1 MKNKGNI
8 AIFVPHAGCPHQCS
22 FCDQRKISAAQQ
34 IPTLEQVQE
43 ICRQAIAHPR
53 RPKQLEIA
61 FFGGSFTA
69 IPEKEQNALLEAVQ
83 PFLAAEGVTGIR
95 ISTRPDCIT
104 PEILQRL
111 QQFHV
116 TAIELGAQS
125 MQDAVLQKNHRG
137 HTAQDVRNAAKWIT
151 AADFSL
157 GLQMMIGLDGS
168 TPEQERKTL
177 QELLALH
184 PDTLRIYP
192 LVVLKGTELAERVQN
207 GSFVLYDW
215 ETVLELCADALC
227 ACRQQGVR
235 VIRCGLHAEDTV
247 QSEAVAGFYHP
258 AFRELVESRLFTGS
272 QTVDAATSAGNH
284 GRSTGCS
291 RLEQSGCR
299 TSCLQSGSLSG
310 SWGFAANHRNS
321 SHSSRNA
328 ANRKGRIRC
337 FSNRWNCKD
346 LSPFRIG

>member
-83 PFLAAEGVTGIR
+83 PFLAMEGVTGIR

-151 AADFSL
+151 AAGFSL

-168 TPEQERKTL
+168 TPEQEWETL

-247 QSEAVAGFYHP
+247 QSEAIAGFYHP
-258 AFRELVESRLFTGS
+258 AFRELVESRL
-272 QTVDAATSAGNH
+272 
-284 GRSTGCS
+284 
-291 RLEQSGCR
+291 
-299 TSCLQSGSLSG
+299 CLRVLKQWMQQHPQETMAEVQVAPG
-310 SWGFAANHRNS
+310 W
-321 SHSSRNA
+321 SSRVAGHHACNRA
-328 ANRKGRIRC
+328 ACREAGVSLRIIETAAIPAGM
-337 FSNRWNCKD
+337 
-346 LSPFRIG
+346 LRIGKDGYDVFQIAGTARI

>member
-83 PFLAAEGVTGIR
+83 PFLAMEGVTGIR

-125 MQDAVLQKNHRG
+125 MQDVVLQNNHRG

-151 AADFSL
+151 DAGFSL

-168 TPEQERKTL
+168 TPEQERETL

-192 LVVLKGTELAERVQN
+192 
-207 GSFVLYDW
+207 
-215 ETVLELCADALC
+215 
-227 ACRQQGVR
+227 
-235 VIRCGLHAEDTV
+235 
-247 QSEAVAGFYHP
+247 
-258 AFRELVESRLFTGS
+258 
-272 QTVDAATSAGNH
+272 
-284 GRSTGCS
+284 
-291 RLEQSGCR
+291 
-299 TSCLQSGSLSG
+299 
-310 SWGFAANHRNS
+310 
-321 SHSSRNA
+321 
-328 ANRKGRIRC
+328 
-337 FSNRWNCKD
+337 
-346 LSPFRIG
+346 

>member
-43 ICRQAIAHPR
+43 ICRQAIAYPR

-83 PFLAAEGVTGIR
+83 PFLAMEGVTGIR

-151 AADFSL
+151 AAGFSL

-168 TPEQERKTL
+168 TPEQERETL

-258 AFRELVESRLFTGS
+258 AFRELVESRL
-272 QTVDAATSAGNH
+272 
-284 GRSTGCS
+284 
-291 RLEQSGCR
+291 
-299 TSCLQSGSLSG
+299 CLRVLKQWMQQHPQETMAEVQVAPG
-310 SWGFAANHRNS
+310 W
-321 SHSSRNA
+321 SSRVAGHHACNRA
-328 ANRKGRIRC
+328 ACREAGVSLRIIETAAIPAGMLQIG
-337 FSNRWNCKD
+337 KD
-346 LSPFRIG
+346 GYDVFQIAGTARI

>member
-125 MQDAVLQKNHRG
+125 MQDVVLQNNHRG

-151 AADFSL
+151 DAGFSL

-168 TPEQERKTL
+168 TPEQERETL

-247 QSEAVAGFYHP
+247 QSEAVADSIIRRFGNWWNLVCVYGF
-258 AFRELVESRLFTGS
+258 SNS
-272 QTVDAATSAGNH
+272 
-284 GRSTGCS
+284 GCS
-291 RLEQSGCR
+291 NIRRKPWQKYRLLPAGAVGLPGITLAIGQLVGK
-299 TSCLQSGSLSG
+299 L
-310 SWGFAANHRNS
+310 GF
-321 SHSSRNA
+321 
-328 ANRKGRIRC
+328 RC
-337 FSNRWNCKD
+337 ES
-346 LSPFRIG
+346 

>member
-8 AIFVPHAGCPHQCS
+8 AIFVSHAGCPHQCS

-83 PFLAAEGVTGIR
+83 PFLAMEGVTGIR

-111 QQFHV
+111 QQLHV

-151 AADFSL
+151 DAGFSL

-168 TPEQERKTL
+168 TPEQERETL
-177 QELLALH
+177 RELLALH
-184 PDTLRIYP
+184 PDALRIYP
-192 LVVLKGTELAERVQN
+192 LVVLKGTKLAERVQN

-227 ACRQQGVR
+227 ACQQQGVR

-247 QSEAVAGFYHP
+247 Q
-258 AFRELVESRLFTGS
+258 
-272 QTVDAATSAGNH
+272 
-284 GRSTGCS
+284 
-291 RLEQSGCR
+291 
-299 TSCLQSGSLSG
+299 
-310 SWGFAANHRNS
+310 
-321 SHSSRNA
+321 
-328 ANRKGRIRC
+328 
-337 FSNRWNCKD
+337 
-346 LSPFRIG
+346 

>member
-83 PFLAAEGVTGIR
+83 PFLAMEGVTGIR

-151 AADFSL
+151 AAGFSL

-168 TPEQERKTL
+168 TPEQERETL

-184 PDTLRIYP
+184 P
-192 LVVLKGTELAERVQN
+192 
-207 GSFVLYDW
+207 
-215 ETVLELCADALC
+215 ETCEFILWWC
-227 ACRQQGVR
+227 
-235 VIRCGLHAEDTV
+235 
-247 QSEAVAGFYHP
+247 
-258 AFRELVESRLFTGS
+258 
-272 QTVDAATSAGNH
+272 
-284 GRSTGCS
+284 
-291 RLEQSGCR
+291 
-299 TSCLQSGSLSG
+299 
-310 SWGFAANHRNS
+310 
-321 SHSSRNA
+321 
-328 ANRKGRIRC
+328 
-337 FSNRWNCKD
+337 
-346 LSPFRIG
+346 

>member
-1 MKNKGNI
+1 M
-8 AIFVPHAGCPHQCS
+8 
-22 FCDQRKISAAQQ
+22 
-34 IPTLEQVQE
+34 
-43 ICRQAIAHPR
+43 
-53 RPKQLEIA
+53 
-61 FFGGSFTA
+61 
-69 IPEKEQNALLEAVQ
+69 
-83 PFLAAEGVTGIR
+83 
-95 ISTRPDCIT
+95 
-104 PEILQRL
+104 

-151 AADFSL
+151 AAGFSL

-168 TPEQERKTL
+168 TPEQERETL

-235 VIRCGLHAEDTV
+235 VIRCGLHAEDAV
-247 QSEAVAGFYHP
+247 QSEAIAGFYHP
-258 AFRELVESRLFTGS
+258 AFRELVESRL
-272 QTVDAATSAGNH
+272 
-284 GRSTGCS
+284 
-291 RLEQSGCR
+291 
-299 TSCLQSGSLSG
+299 CLRVLKQWMQQHPQETMAEVQVAPG
-310 SWGFAANHRNS
+310 W
-321 SHSSRNA
+321 SSRVAGHHACNRA
-328 ANRKGRIRC
+328 ACREAGVSLRIIETAAIPAGMLQIG
-337 FSNRWNCKD
+337 KD
-346 LSPFRIG
+346 GYDVFQIAGTARI

>member
-215 ETVLELCADALC
+215 ESFAADC
-227 ACRQQGVR
+227 MQK
-235 VIRCGLHAEDTV
+235 IRCSQKPLLDSIIRRFGNWWNLGCV
-247 QSEAVAGFYHP
+247 YGF
-258 AFRELVESRLFTGS
+258 SNS
-272 QTVDAATSAGNH
+272 
-284 GRSTGCS
+284 GCS
-291 RLEQSGCR
+291 NIRRKPWQKYRLLPVGAVGLPDIMPAIGQPVGK
-299 TSCLQSGSLSG
+299 L
-310 SWGFAANHRNS
+310 GF
-321 SHSSRNA
+321 
-328 ANRKGRIRC
+328 RC
-337 FSNRWNCKD
+337 ES
-346 LSPFRIG
+346 

>member
-83 PFLAAEGVTGIR
+83 PFLAMEGVTGIR

-151 AADFSL
+151 DAGFSL

-168 TPEQERKTL
+168 TPEQERETL

-184 PDTLRIYP
+184 PDALRIYP
-192 LVVLKGTELAERVQN
+192 LVVLKGTKLAERVQN

-227 ACRQQGVR
+227 AVSSKACESFAADCMQK
-235 VIRCGLHAEDTV
+235 IRCSQKPLLDSIIRRFGNWWNLGCV
-247 QSEAVAGFYHP
+247 YGF
-258 AFRELVESRLFTGS
+258 SS
-272 QTVDAATSAGNH
+272 S
-284 GRSTGCS
+284 GCS
-291 RLEQSGCR
+291 NIRRKPWQKYRLLPAGAVGLPGITLAIGQSVGK
-299 TSCLQSGSLSG
+299 L
-310 SWGFAANHRNS
+310 GF
-321 SHSSRNA
+321 
-328 ANRKGRIRC
+328 RC
-337 FSNRWNCKD
+337 ES
-346 LSPFRIG
+346 

>member
-83 PFLAAEGVTGIR
+83 PFLAMEGVTGIR

-125 MQDAVLQKNHRG
+125 MQDVVLQNNHRG
-137 HTAQDVRNAAKWIT
+137 HTAQDVRNAAKSVG
-151 AADFSL
+151 A
-157 GLQMMIGLDGS
+157 
-168 TPEQERKTL
+168 
-177 QELLALH
+177 
-184 PDTLRIYP
+184 
-192 LVVLKGTELAERVQN
+192 N
-207 GSFVLYDW
+207 
-215 ETVLELCADALC
+215 
-227 ACRQQGVR
+227 
-235 VIRCGLHAEDTV
+235 
-247 QSEAVAGFYHP
+247 
-258 AFRELVESRLFTGS
+258 
-272 QTVDAATSAGNH
+272 
-284 GRSTGCS
+284 GRSSRRSVCS
-291 RLEQSGCR
+291 IVMRFL
-299 TSCLQSGSLSG
+299 L
-310 SWGFAANHRNS
+310 F
-321 SHSSRNA
+321 
-328 ANRKGRIRC
+328 
-337 FSNRWNCKD
+337 
-346 LSPFRIG
+346 

>member
-1 MKNKGNI
+1 
-8 AIFVPHAGCPHQCS
+8 
-22 FCDQRKISAAQQ
+22 
-34 IPTLEQVQE
+34 
-43 ICRQAIAHPR
+43 
-53 RPKQLEIA
+53 
-61 FFGGSFTA
+61 
-69 IPEKEQNALLEAVQ
+69 
-83 PFLAAEGVTGIR
+83 
-95 ISTRPDCIT
+95 
-104 PEILQRL
+104 
-111 QQFHV
+111 
-116 TAIELGAQS
+116 

-151 AADFSL
+151 AAGFSL

-227 ACRQQGVR
+227 HSLRTACRRYGAVR
-235 VIRCGLHAEDTV
+235 SRCWILSSGISGIGGISAM
-247 QSEAVAGFYHP
+247 
-258 AFRELVESRLFTGS
+258 FTGS

-310 SWGFAANHRNS
+310 SWGFVANHRNS
-321 SHSSRNA
+321 SHSGRNA

>member
-1 MKNKGNI
+1 MQSPFKYSDTNKRYRTQSSYLKQR
-8 AIFVPHAGCPHQCS
+8 FGCKVM
-22 FCDQRKISAAQQ
+22 KISLNCGFTCPNIDGTKGVGGCTYCSAGSGEFAGDCALSVTEQFEQ
-34 IPTLEQVQE
+34 VRAKMNMKWHEGLYIPYFQANTNTYGPLEKIRTMVEEALTLENV
-43 ICRQAIAHPR
+43 CGIA
-53 RPKQLEIA
+53 
-61 FFGGSFTA
+61 
-69 IPEKEQNALLEAVQ
+69 
-83 PFLAAEGVTGIR
+83 

-151 AADFSL
+151 AAGFSL

-168 TPEQERKTL
+168 TPEQERETL

-258 AFRELVESRLFTGS
+258 AL
-272 QTVDAATSAGNH
+272 
-284 GRSTGCS
+284 
-291 RLEQSGCR
+291 
-299 TSCLQSGSLSG
+299 SLI
-310 SWGFAANHRNS
+310 H
-321 SHSSRNA
+321 
-328 ANRKGRIRC
+328 I
-337 FSNRWNCKD
+337 
-346 LSPFRIG
+346 

>member
-43 ICRQAIAHPR
+43 ICRQAIAHSR

-69 IPEKEQNALLEAVQ
+69 IPEKEQNALLEAIQ

-151 AADFSL
+151 AAGFSL

-168 TPEQERKTL
+168 TPELERKTL

-227 ACRQQGVR
+227 ACQQQGVR

-258 AFRELVESRLFTGS
+258 AFRELVESRL
-272 QTVDAATSAGNH
+272 
-284 GRSTGCS
+284 
-291 RLEQSGCR
+291 
-299 TSCLQSGSLSG
+299 CLRVLKQWMQQHPQETMAEVQVAPG
-310 SWGFAANHRNS
+310 W
-321 SHSSRNA
+321 SSRVAGHHACNRA
-328 ANRKGRIRC
+328 ACREAGVSLRIIETAAIPAGMLQIG
-337 FSNRWNCKD
+337 KD
-346 LSPFRIG
+346 GYDVFQIAGTARI

>member
-1 MKNKGNI
+1 M
-8 AIFVPHAGCPHQCS
+8 
-22 FCDQRKISAAQQ
+22 
-34 IPTLEQVQE
+34 
-43 ICRQAIAHPR
+43 
-53 RPKQLEIA
+53 
-61 FFGGSFTA
+61 
-69 IPEKEQNALLEAVQ
+69 
-83 PFLAAEGVTGIR
+83 EGVTGIR

-151 AADFSL
+151 AAGFSL

-168 TPEQERKTL
+168 TPEQERETL

-247 QSEAVAGFYHP
+247 QSEAIAGFYHP
-258 AFRELVESRLFTGS
+258 AFRELVESRL
-272 QTVDAATSAGNH
+272 
-284 GRSTGCS
+284 
-291 RLEQSGCR
+291 
-299 TSCLQSGSLSG
+299 CLRVLKQWMQQHPQETMAEVQVAPG
-310 SWGFAANHRNS
+310 W
-321 SHSSRNA
+321 SSRVAGHHACNRAVCREVGVSLRIIETA
-328 ANRKGRIRC
+328 AIPAGMLQIGKDGYDVFQIAGTARI
-337 FSNRWNCKD
+337 
-346 LSPFRIG
+346 